1 MFQWKFWQQINID
14 EEAVLFEWIFI
25 FVQLNLTLEVR
36 KKKTEKITSIWT
48 ILDEVVSEP
57 FYDVEKIFKKIDET
71 ILQIKN
77 YFFRLFD
84 YLEEI
89 FSSLEQNSLGT

>member
-1 MFQWKFWQQINID
+1 MNFYFCSIEFD
-14 EEAVLFEWIFI
+14 LGS
-25 FVQLNLTLEVR
+25 T